1 MKKKILFTVFNLE
14 MGGISKA
21 LVNLLESINYD
32 EYDVTVLLQVNE
44 GQFLSKINPNV
55 KVESYNL
62 SKCKNK
68 IVKKILNLG
77 KFIKIL
83 IKHYHKYDFAGCYS
97 SGYFHSALVALLAS
111 KNNAAW
117 MHTNIINYM
126 ANSNQMD
133 KKNKGLS
140 TSKKVEKFINKMRF
154 RNFKHNIF
162 VSYDGMNNYL
172 KLYPKDKKKCLV
184 CHNLID
190 YNDFLIKAN
199 EKIDEKYDS
208 NCIFLNVSRHS
219 EFDKKLTRL
228 INACDKLRN
237 YDFLVLM
244 IGNGPD
250 HDNYVKM
257 VQEKK
262 LTDKIKFLGFK
273 TNPFPYYKLANAF
286 VLTSAFEGFPVVFLE
301 SKMMNIPIITT
312 DVSDARRDV
321 EGQYGIVVSNDDQS
335 IYFGMKEFLDNG
347 FKITKQFNTNDF
359 NRESISKLERLIN
372 HEKN

>member
-32 EYDVTVLLQVNE
+32 KYDVTVLLQVNE

-172 KLYPKDKKKCLV
+172 NLYPKDKKKCLV

-321 EGQYGIVVSNDDQS
+321 EGQYGIVVSNDDES

-347 FKITKQFNTNDF
+347 FKITRQFNTNDF

>member
-172 KLYPKDKKKCLV
+172 NLYPKDKKKCLV